1 MNKALL
7 PLVTL
12 SMLAWG
18 AWTGCAQEPMQLPNQ
33 LPPPEMVPP
42 PEGVGAPLHAPG
54 PDCHHEHSHPG
65 VKVLWLERD
74 EPIQVLVPREVITEQ
89 KRPTLEVF
97 YRDEKR
103 KVTEMVVK
111 EKQVPREIP
120 FTTMKPCTEICPS
133 TGHPIT
139 VMKPFTE
146 MRTIKE
152 TVFCAVPEER
162 DIVIKVPYLK
172 EVEEVVPRKTVI
184 LEYKTELKKR
194 PSALAIPTVEYK
206 PRWLIVPKPPCPHPE
221 HHP

>member
-1 MNKALL
+1 MNRALV

-12 SMLAWG
+12 GMLAWG
-18 AWTGCAQEPMQLPNQ
+18 AWSSRAQEPAQLPKE
-33 LPPPEMVPP
+33 LPPPQKEMIPP
-42 PEGVGAPLHAPG
+42 PEEVAPPAG
-54 PDCHHEHSHPG
+54 PDCHHEKAHPG
-65 VKVLWLERD
+65 VKVLWLEH
-74 EPIQVLVPREVITEQ
+74 EHPIQVLVPREVITEQ

-97 YRDEKR
+97 YREEKR

-111 EKQVPREIP
+111 EKQEPREIP

-146 MRTIKE
+146 MRTVKE

-162 DIVIKVPYLK
+162 EIIVKVPYIK

-184 LEYKTELKKR
+184 LEYKTELQKR
-194 PSALAIPTVEYK
+194 PSAVAIPTVEYQ
-206 PRWLIVPKPPCPHPE
+206 PRWLIVPKPPCPDAE